1 MCDSESDSSRRQS
14 RRRQGGADKLI
25 LVAWWKRR
33 GNGPPFKKVAPLIN
47 LSHTLSALMR
57 QLIERIEKRFDP
69 LKRSR
74 QTFWYLAHRFGMW
87 DRKFAERYIL
97 QSKVRKL
104 HLGCGWNLL
113 PGWLNVDYIPERR
126 GALYLDARR
135 PFFFKDETFD
145 FIFSEHMIEH
155 MSYHDGLNMLGECHR
170 ILKRHGNIR
179 IATPDL
185 AFLIALYRDDKSSLQ
200 RDYIA
205 WANHTFVRDA
215 PEDNEVFVINNFM
228 RDWGHMFIYNENTLR
243 TAMIN
248 AGFADIVKCE
258 LRKSKH
264 DALCNLESLARIP
277 TKFLELETITLEGT
291 KTK

>member
-1 MCDSESDSSRRQS
+1 METES
-14 RRRQGGADKLI
+14 LT
-25 LVAWWKRR
+25 
-33 GNGPPFKKVAPLIN
+33 NGSPIKNVAPLIN
-47 LSHTLSALMR
+47 LSHTLSRVMR
-57 QLIERIEKRFDP
+57 QFIEQIEERLDP

-87 DRKFAERYIL
+87 DRKLAQRYIL
-97 QSKVRKL
+97 QSQVRKL

-113 PGWLNVDYIPERR
+113 PDWLNMDYIPERR
-126 GALYLDARR
+126 GALYIDARR

-145 FIFSEHMIEH
+145 YIFSEHMIEH
-155 MSYHDGLNMLGECHR
+155 MSYHDGFKMLEECHR
-170 ILKRHGNIR
+170 ILKMHGKIR

-185 AFLIALYRDDKSSLQ
+185 AFLIDLYRYDKSSLQ

-205 WANHTFVRDA
+205 WANRTFVRDA

-228 RDWGHMFIYNENTLR
+228 RDWGHIFIYNENTLK

-248 AGFADIVKCE
+248 AGFVDIFKCE
-258 LRKSKH
+258 LRQSKH

-291 KTK
+291 KAK